1 MAPGDKQT
9 LIDIKTRYDGAA
21 AQNAQRDMTA
31 INQQGSAAA
40 KQAAKDIE
48 QVASKTKTLTA
59 STADAA
65 KGSQNLNVIMAT
77 ARGNFAEAG
86 AQLTKLTGGMKV
98 LGSLSVG
105 MLAGIGL
112 LVAAVG
118 KLTQMWRDHRDAM
131 EKSKQEMEAL
141 KKVRLDEV
149 LDLKLAAKKAELDAF
164 IEQLKMVGVEA
175 QKSSRMLLA
184 MSAAR
189 TDRDLAEIDLSEA
202 LGRMSPEEAN
212 RARQELSYSRDA
224 NRLNTEERQA
234 KSVISSGRT
243 EIAEAQRRMTQA
255 DESMAAAKKQWDNA
269 IGALRKMGGND
280 DLIQDL
286 TALRNLG
293 GEMTPEIQQ
302 RITSSVEASME
313 AEAKRRLPAQIAI
326 EKSRMPLGMMPDQ
339 AAQQAADIKVRASV
353 SSDFRAFMP
362 YMQSMAGDT
371 GKADRTSRDLKS
383 SLQPVMS
390 EKSAAVEEAQ
400 LQLALIAEQRSALES
415 RRRASFVQSMPDA
428 DSVGMSPSAARVRLI
443 QGMSAQGRYDNTGQ
457 MVAGSQQAQ
466 IDRAVELIDIA
477 QSKVMGGEDAG
488 SVADRLAGLI
498 NQLGVRITNDRE
510 TFRALVDQL
519 DGVINA
525 VQEVKARTKAN
536 QAGD

>member
-48 QVASKTKTLTA
+48 QVAAKTKTLTA

-118 KLTQMWRDHRDAM
+118 KLTQMWRDHRDAL

-189 TDRDLAEIDLSEA
+189 TDRDLAEIDLAEA
-202 LGRMSPEEAN
+202 LGRMSPQEAN
-212 RARQELSYSRDA
+212 RARQELAYSRDA

-234 KSVISSGRT
+234 KSLISSGRT
-243 EIAEAQRRMTQA
+243 EIAEAERRISTA
-255 DESMAAAKKQWDNA
+255 NESAASSKKQFDNA
-269 IGALRKMGGND
+269 ISSLRKMGGND

-383 SLQPVMS
+383 SLQPVLA

-400 LQLALIAEQRSALES
+400 LQLGLLAEQRGALEL

-428 DSVGMSPSAARVRLI
+428 DTVGMSPSAARVRLI
-443 QGMSAQGRYDNTGQ
+443 QGMAAQGRYDNTGQ
-457 MVAGSQQAQ
+457 MVAGSPQAQ

-477 QSKVMGGEDAG
+477 QGKVMGGEDANM
-488 SVADRLAGLI
+488 VAEQLAAKI
-498 NQLGVRITNDRE
+498 TQLRVRITNDRE

-525 VQEVKARTKAN
+525 VQEVKARTRAN